1 MTCSKTK
8 QTRGR
13 AGNESPSAPLIRIT
27 SVSVEAGRAWAQR
40 HQNLQGQKLYY
51 TWKSL
56 ISWSIRNLWRKRP
69 FCEALKSFELLHSW
83 QIHLIP
89 KAGEPTSPN
98 IWPPPLIFPPSRGV
112 RPLIS
117 CPRKWQ
123 RPWAESGVKLKIVVA
138 FLIKHHRVPSR
149 AREQSGAEMVLHT

>member
-1 MTCSKTK
+1 MTCSKAW
-8 QTRGR
+8 QIRGR
-13 AGNESPSAPLIRIT
+13 AGSESPNAPLIRIT
-27 SVSVEAGRAWAQR
+27 SVSGEAGRARAQR

-51 TWKSL
+51 MWKSL

-69 FCEALKSFELLHSW
+69 FSEAWKSFELLHGW

-89 KAGEPTSPN
+89 KAGEPTSPS
-98 IWPPPLIFPPSRGV
+98 IWPPPLISPPSHRV

-123 RPWAESGVKLKIVVA
+123 WPWAESGVKLKIVVA
-138 FLIKHHRVPSR
+138 FLIKHHRVHSK
-149 AREQSGAEMVLHT
+149 AGEQSGAETVFHT